1 MMSSLQRAVLV
12 LSLALLAWSVAGMI
26 ANPDFGTG
34 DSVTTERVLGV
45 DFNGWHALSG
55 ILLAAPG
62 LFAAAHSE
70 RVAYVFALMAAA
82 LLGLSGFVA
91 LLEDSPAGVLTFPH
105 GEADFVLHEGFAA
118 LYAGAA
124 LVGRRAL
131 VSHRM

>member
-1 MMSSLQRAVLV
+1 MSSVQRAVLV

-55 ILLAAPG
+55 ILLAVPG
-62 LFAAAHSE
+62 LLAAARE
-70 RVAYVFALMAAA
+70 RTAYVFALMAAV
-82 LLGLSGFVA
+82 LLALSGFVA

-124 LVGRRAL
+124 LLGRRAL
-131 VSHRM
+131 VPHRM